1 MNRLAPFALTL
12 GLLAAG
18 HAAAQDW
25 STIRVATEGAYAPWN
40 FTNAAGELDGFEP
53 ELMEDLCARM
63 NAECTLVA
71 QAWDGIIP
79 ALQAGRYDAIMA
91 GMSITDARR
100 EVIDFTRSYA
110 TTPAIFV
117 VPKDSDLA
125 AAGLPEIRVDMAEI
139 SPDEQALIDQIRE
152 LLSGLTVGVQTATIH
167 ESFLREHMGDIE
179 IRAYDTQENLDLDL
193 QAGRIDLALADQSG
207 WQPLLEGDAGR
218 ELHAGRARLLARHLR
233 QRRGRRHPQG
243 GHRIARAVQRGDRGG
258 ARGRHGDRAR
268 DQVVRLRHRDHGL
281 IGRARAAAGGFLAPR
296 LGRCRLG

>member
-1 MNRLAPFALTL
+1 MKRLATFT
-12 GLLAAG
+12 LAAG
-18 HAAAQDW
+18 LLVAGQAAAQDW
-25 STIRVATEGAYAPWN
+25 STIRIATEGAYAPWN

-117 VPKDSDLA
+117 APKDSDFA
-125 AAGLPEIRVDMAEI
+125 AAGLPEIRVDMVEI
-139 SPDEQALIDQIRE
+139 SPDEQALIDQTRE

-167 ESFLREHMGDIE
+167 ENFLREYMGDIE

-207 WQPLLEGDAGR
+207 WQPLLEGELGEEFMRVGPGFSRGGDYLQQQIGR
-218 ELHAGRARLLARHLR
+218 CGELHGL
-233 QRRGRRHPQG
+233 
-243 GHRIARAVQRGDRGG
+243 GHRGV
-258 ARGRHGDRAR
+258 
-268 DQVVRLRHRDHGL
+268 L
-281 IGRARAAAGGFLAPR
+281 
-296 LGRCRLG
+296 

>member
-1 MNRLAPFALTL
+1 MKRLATFT
-12 GLLAAG
+12 LAAG
-18 HAAAQDW
+18 LLVAGQAAAQDW
-25 STIRVATEGAYAPWN
+25 STIRIATEGAYAPWN

-117 VPKDSDLA
+117 APKDSDFA
-125 AAGLPEIRVDMAEI
+125 AAGLPEIRVDMVEI

-167 ESFLREHMGDIE
+167 ENFLREYMGDIT

-193 QAGRIDLALADQSG
+193 QAGRIDVALADQSA
-207 WQPLLEGDAGR
+207 WQPLLDGEAGDSFTRVGPAFSGGIFGEGVGVGIRQEDTALVEKFNAAIEAALADGTVS
-218 ELHAGRARLLARHLR
+218 ELAIKWFGF
-233 QRRGRRHPQG
+233 
-243 GHRIARAVQRGDRGG
+243 DS
-258 ARGRHGDRAR
+258 
-268 DQVVRLRHRDHGL
+268 
-281 IGRARAAAGGFLAPR
+281 AASS
-296 LGRCRLG
+296 

>member
-1 MNRLAPFALTL
+1 MTRLGPFTFAL
-12 GLLAAG
+12 GILAAG
-18 HAAAQDW
+18 TAAAQDW

-117 VPKDSDLA
+117 APKDSDFA
-125 AAGLPEIRVDMAEI
+125 AAGLPEIRVDMIEI
-139 SPDEQALIDQIRE
+139 SPDEQALIDQVRE
-152 LLSGLTVGVQTATIH
+152 LLSGLTVGVQTATTH
-167 ESFLREHMGDIE
+167 ENFLREHMGDID
-179 IRAYDTQENLDLDL
+179 IRAYDTQENLELDL
-193 QAGRIDLALADQSG
+193 QAGRIDLALADQSA
-207 WQPLLEGDAGR
+207 WQPVLQGDLGEEFMRVGPGFSRGIFGYGVGIGIRKEDTALREKFNEAIGAALEDGTVT
-218 ELHAGRARLLARHLR
+218 ELATKWF
-233 QRRGRRHPQG
+233 
-243 GHRIARAVQRGDRGG
+243 
-258 ARGRHGDRAR
+258 
-268 DQVVRLRHRDHGL
+268 
-281 IGRARAAAGGFLAPR
+281 GFDSATVD
-296 LGRCRLG
+296 